1 MNLNTKI
8 LFLKYR
14 HNNGMNRLIS
24 MCNNLGKSFNTSFEL
39 KTSTGCPF

>member
-14 HNNGMNRLIS
+14 HNNGMNHFIS
-24 MCNNLGKSFNTSFEL
+24 MCNNLGKSLNTSFEL
-39 KTSTGCPF
+39 NTSTGCPL